1 MKRYFCPMC
10 PGKDSDHPGDC
21 PICGMALEPMMIT
34 QDVVEPE
41 YKDLRLRLWLG
52 SALTVPLIALAMM
65 PGLAIPGAGWL
76 QLVLSTPVVL
86 WAGWPFFAK
95 ASMSLVHQSL
105 NMFSLIALG
114 ISTAYLFSL
123 VALTAPGLL
132 PATFHHQGQVP
143 LYFETAAV
151 ITVLVLAG
159 QVIETKARTRTSQA
173 IQALLYRAA
182 KSAWIVRDGKEQEV
196 PIQQVRIGDILRI
209 RPGEKVA
216 VDGSVVEGNSY
227 VDEAMISGE
236 AVPVKKTSGDPV
248 IGGTINQAGS
258 FLMRAKRVGDET
270 LLWRITQ
277 QVAEAQRS
285 RAPIQTTAD
294 LVASYFVPAVVVVA
308 AFTFLVW
315 AFWGPEPSLS
325 YALFNAVAVLMIAC
339 PCALGLATPMSL
351 MVGMG
356 RGAELGILI
365 RNAKA
370 LEKLESVTALVLDKT
385 GTLTEGKP
393 RVTNIQASD
402 GWREDDLLR
411 FAAAVETHSEHPI
424 GRAIVQAAQKR
435 SLSIPQVEH
444 FQSTPGAGV
453 EGIVEDHRVFVGK
466 PLADVQEQ
474 TQTTIA
480 ISMDGELAGH
490 FAIGDPIQATAPEA
504 MQELRRLQ
512 IQTIL
517 LSGDQE
523 RITAQVAKK
532 LHLDQYRAGMS
543 PLDKQMFVKE
553 LEGQQVVAM
562 AGDGINDAPA
572 LAAADVGIA
581 MGTGT
586 DIAIE
591 SGDITL
597 VKGNLMGIVRSIH
610 LSRAVMK
617 NIRQNLFFAFIY
629 NIAGI
634 PLAAGILYPFTGWL
648 LHPMIAAAA
657 MSLSSVSV
665 ILNALRLRRTRI

>member
-21 PICGMALEPMMIT
+21 WCCGMVLEPMMIT
-34 QDVVEPE
+34 QDVVDPE

-52 SALTVPLIALAMM
+52 SALTVPLIAIAMM
-65 PGLAIPGAGWL
+65 PGLTIPGAGWL
-76 QLVLSTPVVL
+76 QIVLSTPVVF

-95 ASMSLVHQSL
+95 AWMSVVHQSL

-123 VALTAPGLL
+123 VALTAPELL

-173 IQALLYRAA
+173 IQALLDRAA
-182 KSAWIVRDGKEQEV
+182 KSTWIVRDGKEQEV
-196 PIQQVRIGDILRI
+196 PIQQVRIGDILRV

-216 VDGSVVEGNSY
+216 VDGSVIEGNSY

-248 IGGTINQAGS
+248 IGGTINQTGS
-258 FLMRAKRVGDET
+258 FLMRAERVGDET

-277 QVAEAQRS
+277 QVADAQRS

-294 LVASYFVPAVVVVA
+294 QVASYFVPAVVVVA
-308 AFTFLVW
+308 VLTFLVW

-325 YALFNAVAVLMIAC
+325 YAIFNAVAVLMIAC

-370 LEKLESVTALVLDKT
+370 LEKLESVTALVVDKT

-424 GRAIVQAAQKR
+424 GRAIVQAAQER

-490 FAIGDPIQATAPEA
+490 FAIGDPIKATAPEA

-532 LHLDQYRAGMS
+532 LHLDQYRGGMS
-543 PLDKQMFVKE
+543 SLDKQMFVKE
-553 LEGQQVVAM
+553 LQGQQVVAM

-610 LSRAVMK
+610 LSRTVMK